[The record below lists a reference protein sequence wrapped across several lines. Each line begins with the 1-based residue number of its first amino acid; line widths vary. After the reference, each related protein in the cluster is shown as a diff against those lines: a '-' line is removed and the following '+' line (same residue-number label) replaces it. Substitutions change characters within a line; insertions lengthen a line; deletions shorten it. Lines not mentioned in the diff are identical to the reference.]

1 LEVFVVKVDL
11 TQVELSWEVLII
23 VLGSL
28 NVIFESTL
36 EVLLHMM
43 YLSDDEIEVRAEAF
57 DVAAEIGVLL

>member
-1 LEVFVVKVDL
+1 MEVFVVKVDL

>member
-1 LEVFVVKVDL
+1 MEVFVVKVDL

-28 NVIFESTL
+28 NVIFECTL

-57 DVAAEIGVLL
+57 DVTAEIGVLL